1 MARFRINASNVAP
14 GQRGIIYIS
23 IGAGHNSVRAAAMW
37 GIEDLHLAS
46 AWVQP
51 AIDTILPSKPKHTIM
66 VKGGGVQVG
75 IWALQWQREYIHH

>member
-1 MARFRINASNVAP
+1 
-14 GQRGIIYIS
+14 
-23 IGAGHNSVRAAAMW
+23 MW